1 MVVMATPVSPGSVAA
16 PGSPRRAPE
25 FRVAPPVPY
34 LGVVMRNPDAFD
46 AFYKTSRDRLL
57 LQTYALTGD
66 LPASRSAVRDAFVAA
81 WHHWRKVGRKRDP
94 EAWLRPNA
102 WAQAQR
108 RHTARPWHRDK
119 TLDPELRATLDA
131 LGRLS
136 NQQRRMLLLARLAGV
151 QTTDA
156 AREIGL
162 TQAAAERLLESATT
176 AYTYA
181 RGSDPEQTRGELEA
195 LSGVLA
201 GTAFPRSTI
210 IRRAGTA
217 RRRLFTGAGIVG
229 TALALVGTGFFVT
242 DNQGVAPSLEA
253 QHVSGSTIRKPEVV
267 VPHLDEN
274 ALLTPEQAAR
284 LSPAATWQAIG
295 TNDNSD
301 GDGIYNAC
309 QRSRYADSD
318 GIEALVRTFRG
329 KPKKGDPVGAVQAT
343 ELSRTSD
350 RAVEAFTI
358 TSGWYA
364 GCTSP
369 HTQLLSTY
377 AVGGV
382 GDEARIFL
390 LRTWGP
396 NPSTLAVGVARTR
409 QIVTTT
415 VRRSPGSARPA
426 VQPLALLLAAGVNRL
441 CLPGPGKVSTDWTA
455 TKAVQA
461 DQNFAAI
468 VCDDS
473 DFSRSPVTNGLSR
486 SFLMAN
492 KKLPK
497 RFGITET
504 VGTLPSSKRAQS
516 FMDRVRKR
524 MSNCEDR
531 NPGSDVTTMIDKSGK
546 TVEVAAWHIVTE
558 INDDDSID
566 VLMAVVRSGYSVA
579 EIGFVTAKD
588 ATFDRRTFVA
598 LAQRAAERLVYM
610 PKPKALPKKS

>member
-1 MVVMATPVSPGSVAA
+1 
-16 PGSPRRAPE
+16 
-25 FRVAPPVPY
+25 
-34 LGVVMRNPDAFD
+34 MRSPDAFD

-66 LPASRSAVRDAFVAA
+66 LPAARSSVRDAFVAA

-131 LGRLS
+131 LGTLTH
-136 NQQRRMLLLARLAGV
+136 QQRRILLLSELAKV
-151 QTTDA
+151 STTDA

-162 TQAAAERLLESATT
+162 TQVAADRLLESAET
-176 AYTYA
+176 AYTQA
-181 RGSDPEQTRGELEA
+181 RESDPSQTLAELQA

-201 GTAFPRSTI
+201 GTPFPRATI

-217 RRRLFTGAGIVG
+217 RRRLFTGAGIIG

-253 QHVSGSTIRKPEVV
+253 QVVSGSTIRKPEAAA
-267 VPHLDEN
+267 PRLDDDS
-274 ALLTPEQAAR
+274 LLTSDQAAR
-284 LSPAATWQAIG
+284 LSPAASWQS
-295 TNDNSD
+295 TSTTDNSE

-309 QRSRYADSD
+309 QRSRLADSD
-318 GIEALVRTFRG
+318 ALEARVRTFRG
-329 KPKKGDPVGAVQAT
+329 KPKSGDPIGAVQAT

-350 RAVEAFTI
+350 RADEAFTI
-358 TSGWYA
+358 TTGWYG

-390 LRTWGP
+390 LRTWGASA
-396 NPSTLAVGVARTR
+396 STLTVGVARTG

-415 VRRSPGSARPA
+415 VRRTPGSTRPTT
-426 VQPLALLLAAGVNRL
+426 QPVALFLAAGVNRL
-441 CLPGPGKVSTDWTA
+441 CGTPGAGTCAGPPTVKRVAPIAIGEAPGMLDQVDLARPGKVSTDWTA
-455 TKAVQA
+455 SKAVQA
-461 DQNFAAI
+461 DQNIAAL

-473 DFSRSPVTNGLSR
+473 DFSKSPVSNGLSR
-486 SFLMAN
+486 SFLMRN
-492 KKLPK
+492 PKLPA
-497 RFGITET
+497 RFGMDES
-504 VGTLPSSKRAQS
+504 VGTLPSSRRAQS
-516 FMDRVRKR
+516 FVDRVRKR
-524 MSNCEDR
+524 MANCEDK
-531 NPGSDVTTMIDKSGK
+531 NQGSEVTTMVDRSGK

-558 INDDDSID
+558 INDDDTVD
-566 VLMAVVRSGYSVA
+566 VLMAVVRSGYAVA
-579 EIGFVTAKD
+579 EIGFVTANS
-588 ATFDRRTFVA
+588 ATFDRPTFVA
-598 LAQRAAERLVYM
+598 LAERAAERLIYM
-610 PKPKALPKKS
+610 PKPKP